1 MIEIQHVSKQYVPT
15 IKAVDDVNFTVHNGE
30 IFGFIG
36 ENGAGKSTTIHMIS
50 GILEPDSGDILLDGH
65 SITKDPVAAKK
76 TFGYVSDNPDF
87 FMGMKAIRY
96 LNLIADIYGVDQ
108 TTRKTNILSLAKT
121 FELDELLNNPISSYS
136 HGMRQK
142 LMIIAALL
150 HEPNNWIL
158 DEPLVGLDPKSQHD
172 TKAMMKDHAAKGHSV
187 FFSTHA
193 LEVAEKLCDRIGVIH
208 HGKLLFVGTLDQLR
222 SQYDAT
228 MSLEDLF
235 LEMTS
240 NA

>member
-1 MIEIQHVSKQYVPT
+1 MIEIQHVYKQYVPT
-15 IKAVDDVNFTVHNGE
+15 IKAVDDVNFTVNNGE

-108 TTRKTNILSLAKT
+108 TTRQTNILSLAKT

>member
-1 MIEIQHVSKQYVPT
+1 MIEVKGVAKQYVASS
-15 IKAVDDVNFTVHNGE
+15 KAVDDVSFTVNDGE

-36 ENGAGKSTTIHMIS
+36 ENGAGKSTTIHMMT
-50 GILEPDSGDILLDGH
+50 GILEPDQGDIVLDGH
-65 SITKDPVAAKK
+65 SIITDSLNGKLS
-76 TFGYVSDNPDF
+76 FGYVSDNPDF
-87 FMGMKAIRY
+87 FLGLKAITY
-96 LNLIADIYGVDQ
+96 LNLIADIYHVDAA
-108 TTRKTNILSLAKT
+108 TRQTNIQSMAST
-121 FELDELLNNPISSYS
+121 FGLNDLLNNPISSYS

-172 TKAMMKDHAAKGHSV
+172 TKEMMKAHAARHHAV

-208 HGKLLFVGTLDQLR
+208 HGKLIFVGTLDQLKA
-222 SQYDAT
+222 SYDPT
-228 MSLEDLF
+228 MSLEELF

-240 NA
+240 HA